1 MDTESVRRHVVSPRF
16 DGRRALVTG
25 AGKGIGREIARL
37 LASSGAAVVAVSRT
51 RADLELLA
59 AEIGCQTIVADIGE
73 PAAAA
78 RPRSA
83 PGPSISW

>member
-1 MDTESVRRHVVSPRF
+1 MDTEFVRRDVVSPRF

-37 LASSGAAVVAVSRT
+37 LASSGAAVVAVSPHAGRP
-51 RADLELLA
+51 RVAA
-59 AEIGCQTIVADIGE
+59 AETGCQTIVADIGE
-73 PAAAA
+73 PAAPA